1 MTSCGK
7 KLMILGGQQ
16 DTGKSAARR
25 WRKDVLV
32 FDSSRGVWEPPV
44 KNALVPSKACKD
56 LVGEHVLVSGELA
69 YILYRGSSASRT
81 NPSEELLFIDR
92 VYTR

>member
-16 DTGKSAARR
+16 DTGKSASAARR

-69 YILYRGSSASRT
+69 YILYRGSRT